1 MTLSGRITR
10 RVRSK
15 LRREA
20 KGLLQAAPPTVSLM
34 RPLGPSVP
42 DDARV
47 QQVLDLC
54 MRVGEVLLST
64 GESADET
71 TKTMLRLASACGLSA
86 VDVDITFSSITMCC
100 HRGMAAAPV
109 TTMRLVRYRS
119 LDLTRLEQ
127 VASIVERVERA
138 ELDLESASP
147 ALADAVRA
155 PHPYPRWV
163 ATTGWAGL
171 AAAVAL
177 LLGAAPITAL
187 AAFVVTAAIDRIGR
201 VLNRWGLP
209 AFFRQ
214 VVGGM
219 LATGATLA
227 LFAAGAFPPGTRP
240 SLVVAASITVLLSGL
255 SVVGTVQDAISGY
268 YVTAAGRAAEIAL
281 LSAGLLTGVVLG
293 LKIGFTFGLALEV
306 AGELPTGVGQFGL
319 SMLAAATAAAAF
331 SLAGYARVR
340 PLLAAGLAG
349 AAGWGTYGA
358 LTQLLAIGP
367 VAATGGAA
375 VVVGMATGLL
385 RRGGQV
391 APLVVT
397 LAGITPLLPGFTAY
411 RGFYQLAVEGLAD
424 GLVTVTV
431 ALGIGLALAA
441 GVTFGDFLTRP
452 RPRAAEPSAETSEL
466 AEAPE
471 EAGRQ

>member
-1 MTLSGRITR
+1 
-10 RVRSK
+10 
-15 LRREA
+15 
-20 KGLLQAAPPTVSLM
+20 M

-64 GESADET
+64 GEGADET

-127 VASIVERVERA
+127 VASVVERVERA
-138 ELDLESASP
+138 ELDLESAST

-227 LFAAGAFPPGTRP
+227 LFRSGVVPAGA
-240 SLVVAASITVLLSGL
+240 
-255 SVVGTVQDAISGY
+255 
-268 YVTAAGRAAEIAL
+268 
-281 LSAGLLTGVVLG
+281 
-293 LKIGFTFGLALEV
+293 
-306 AGELPTGVGQFGL
+306 
-319 SMLAAATAAAAF
+319 
-331 SLAGYARVR
+331 
-340 PLLAAGLAG
+340 
-349 AAGWGTYGA
+349 
-358 LTQLLAIGP
+358 
-367 VAATGGAA
+367 
-375 VVVGMATGLL
+375 
-385 RRGGQV
+385 
-391 APLVVT
+391 
-397 LAGITPLLPGFTAY
+397 
-411 RGFYQLAVEGLAD
+411 
-424 GLVTVTV
+424 
-431 ALGIGLALAA
+431 
-441 GVTFGDFLTRP
+441 
-452 RPRAAEPSAETSEL
+452 
-466 AEAPE
+466 
-471 EAGRQ
+471 